1 METSWN
7 FELVTLAVL
16 VVVLLVDVVR
26 NSRNPHHSKTASCI
40 FWVVVYAAAVA
51 LFGLV
56 VFWQYGHITALEF
69 YSDWLTEYSMSID
82 NLFVFV
88 VILAK
93 FKVSAHLQKEAL
105 GVGILVALVLRG
117 IFIALGGLVIEK
129 FTWVFYF
136 FGVFLLYTAVKLLVK
151 NDGEIKY
158 EESKLVKFLYKKLPL
173 TNEYDGSKVVVIN
186 NKKRVFT
193 PLLVVF
199 VSLGITDLL
208 FAFDSIPAIFGLAHD
223 PFIVFTSNAFVLM
236 GLQQLYFILGNLI
249 EKLQYFPLGLAIA
262 LAFIGIKLLFE
273 ALNGSGVDFIPE
285 IHALRSLV
293 VILIT
298 ISLTTVASVIKLQKD
313 KYKLAKTESAGEVL
327 MQEVDSNG

>member
-1 METSWN
+1 M
-7 FELVTLAVL
+7 L
-16 VVVLLVDVVR
+16 VVVLLIDVVR
-26 NSRNPHHSKTASCI
+26 NSRNPRYPKTASCI
-40 FWVVVYAAAVA
+40 FWVIVYATAAA

-69 YSDWLTEYSMSID
+69 YSGWLTEYSLSID
-82 NLFVFV
+82 NLCVFV

-93 FKVSAHLQKEAL
+93 FKVHVHLQKEAL

-117 IFIALGGLVIEK
+117 IFITLGGLVIEK

-136 FGVFLLYTAVKLLVK
+136 FGVSLLYTAVKLLVK

-158 EESKLVKFLYKKLPL
+158 EESKLVKFLYEKLPI

-199 VSLGITDLL
+199 VSLGITTDLL
-208 FAFDSIPAIFGLAHD
+208 FAFDSIPAIFGFTRD
-223 PFIVFTSNAFVLM
+223 PFIVFTSNVFALM

-249 EKLQYFPLGLAIA
+249 EKLQYFPLGLAIV
-262 LAFIGIKLLFE
+262 LAFAGIKLLFE
-273 ALNGSGVDFIPE
+273 ALNGSGVVIPE
-285 IHALRSLV
+285 IHTLPSLM

-298 ISLTTVASVIKLQKD
+298 ISLTTVASSVIKLQKD
-313 KYKLAKTESAGEVL
+313 SIKLAKTESVGEVL